1 MKYSQEIEI
10 NLPRE
15 EVIKLF
21 DNPDNMQKWQPEL
34 ISFEPISGNPGEE
47 GARSRLKYKMGK
59 REIEMIE
66 TITKRNLPREFNGTY
81 EANGVLNIIS
91 NKFIDI
97 SESKTRWTAE
107 NLQQLFDNTENEFQL
122 KGFMKLMGIFM
133 PGSFKKQ
140 SYKYMIQ
147 FKEFAESALK

>member
-107 NLQQLFDNTENEFQL
+107 NEFQL